1 MDSVVVELAS
11 SGDRIRQRIGW
22 VKWIVAGKCLV
33 HTHMHTHARTHSHTY
48 THAHPHTHTFPLH
61 TQLIHLPLIHLP
73 TLPPTHSPSHTPLT
87 YEGHGEGMEPPF
99 TPPTPLTPPTPVTP
113 VTYIPTGWER
123 GGTSEYYVSMVTGAP
138 AWEWGGRGMEEVS
151 IASSA
156 TSDTSEVRVNS
167 ALKNILLF
175 VGEEFR

>member
-1 MDSVVVELAS
+1 M
-11 SGDRIRQRIGW
+11 W
-22 VKWIVAGKCLV
+22 LV
-33 HTHMHTHARTHSHTY
+33 NVSLTHTCTDAHMHAHTLTHACTPTCTHFPS
-48 THAHPHTHTFPLH
+48 PHL
-61 TQLIHLPLIHLP
+61 
-73 TLPPTHSPSHTPLT
+73 THSPSHSPTLHPHLALPQLT
-87 YEGHGEGMEPPF
+87 LPHTTHEGHGEGMEPPF
-99 TPPTPLTPPTPVTP
+99 TPPTPPTPPTPVTP

-138 AWEWGGRGMEEVS
+138 AWEWGSRGMEEVS

-156 TSDTSEVRVNS
+156 TSETSEVRVNS

>member
-1 MDSVVVELAS
+1 
-11 SGDRIRQRIGW
+11 
-22 VKWIVAGKCLV
+22 
-33 HTHMHTHARTHSHTY
+33 
-48 THAHPHTHTFPLH
+48 
-61 TQLIHLPLIHLP
+61 
-73 TLPPTHSPSHTPLT
+73 
-87 YEGHGEGMEPPF
+87 MEPPF

-167 ALKNILLF
+167 ALKNILLLLGKNHAPPAHTSQRET
-175 VGEEFR
+175 VW